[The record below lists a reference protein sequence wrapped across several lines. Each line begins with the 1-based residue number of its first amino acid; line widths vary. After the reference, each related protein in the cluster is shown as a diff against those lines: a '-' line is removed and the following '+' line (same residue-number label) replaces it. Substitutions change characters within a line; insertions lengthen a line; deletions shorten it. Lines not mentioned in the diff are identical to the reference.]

1 MLVMAPRAC
10 NRQAA
15 VDEDERDAREQ
26 ARRTL
31 IAAISHDLRTPLA
44 SLRLLTDAI
53 RDGVVDQRALE
64 QMDFHV
70 RWLESLV
77 DELFELS
84 RIEAGD
90 VDWSMEPVVL
100 RELVEETVE
109 GMRGQASAA
118 HVRLVFRVR
127 AETRPVRA
135 SPERLQRVLFNL
147 IDNALRHSPAGG
159 TVIVE
164 AAPGASP
171 GEVAVW
177 VADSG
182 GGIPEEDRDR
192 VFEPFFRGGPPL
204 ARPGGGAGLGLH
216 ICRAIVVAHGGQI
229 GIVGTPTGT
238 QVRIRLPAL

>member
-1 MLVMAPRAC
+1 MPLRAC
-10 NRQAA
+10 SARAT
-15 VDEDERDAREQ
+15 VGEDERDARER

-31 IAAISHDLRTPLA
+31 VAAISHDLRTPLA

-53 RDGVVDQRALE
+53 RDGVVDHGALE

-77 DELFELS
+77 DDLFELS

-90 VDWSMEPVVL
+90 VDWPMEPVAL

-109 GMRGQASAA
+109 GMRGQAAA
-118 HVRLVFRVR
+118 AQLRLACRVR
-127 AETRPVRA
+127 EATPPVRA
-135 SPERLQRVLFNL
+135 SPEKLQRVLFNL

-192 VFEPFFRGGPPL
+192 VFEPFFRGGAPP
-204 ARPGGGAGLGLH
+204 ARPGGGAGLGLY
-216 ICRAIVVAHGGQI
+216 ICRAIVEAHGGQI
-229 GIVGTPTGT
+229 GIVGTQTGT
-238 QVRIRLPAL
+238 QVRILLRAA

>member
-1 MLVMAPRAC
+1 MPPRAC
-10 NRQAA
+10 NRPAADGQA
-15 VDEDERDAREQ
+15 ERDAREH

-31 IAAISHDLRTPLA
+31 VAAISHDLRTPLA

-53 RDGVVDQRALE
+53 RDGVVDHGALE

-77 DELFELS
+77 DDLFELS

-90 VDWSMEPVVL
+90 VDWPMEPVAL

-109 GMRGQASAA
+109 GMRGQAAA
-118 HVRLVFRVR
+118 AQLRLACRVR
-127 AETRPVRA
+127 EATPPVRA
-135 SPERLQRVLFNL
+135 SPEKLQRVLFNL

-159 TVIVE
+159 IVIVE
-164 AAPGASP
+164 AAPAGA

-182 GGIPEEDRDR
+182 GGISEEDRDR
-192 VFEPFFRGGPPL
+192 VFEPFFRGGPPP
-204 ARPGGGAGLGLH
+204 ARPGGGAGLGLY
-216 ICRAIVVAHGGQI
+216 ICRAIVEAHGGQI
-229 GIVGTPTGT
+229 GIVGTQTGT
-238 QVRIRLPAL
+238 QVRIRLPAA